1 MRVNVVVEITRDAAG
16 RLPVP
21 LVLAAYRASRAGV
34 VALALNAVSRR
45 EVDQVLDAVV
55 HGAASGAVH
64 GVVYMD
70 GIGSEG
76 TLSASRS
83 AAVVLAASDAF
94 RLQLDARGIAAA
106 PAAAGTAIL
115 DSIAS
120 GSTADQLPH
129 ARIPAPVRIPSHAGK
144 LGIGQSES
152 ALERPR
158 VA

>member
-45 EVDQVLDAVV
+45 EVDHLLDAVV
-55 HGAASGAVH
+55 HGASGGAVH

-70 GIGSEG
+70 GIDSEG
-76 TLSASRS
+76 TLSASHGAS
-83 AAVVLAASDAF
+83 VVLAASDAF
-94 RLQLDARGIAAA
+94 RLQLAARGIPAV

-120 GSTADQLPH
+120 GGTADQLPH
-129 ARIPAPVRIPSHAGK
+129 ARISPQAPGPMHAARRV
-144 LGIGQSES
+144 ISRPES
-152 ALERPR
+152 ALARSQ